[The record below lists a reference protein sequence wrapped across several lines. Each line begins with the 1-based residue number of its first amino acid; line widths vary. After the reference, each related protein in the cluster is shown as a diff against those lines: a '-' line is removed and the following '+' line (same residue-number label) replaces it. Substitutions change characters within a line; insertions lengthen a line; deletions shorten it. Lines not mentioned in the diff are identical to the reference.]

1 MKKLMLAVAA
11 VAAGSFGAV
20 AAVAEDLEVLDAQIA
35 QTVAQVLVEAAEK
48 LEKVQVKIEGDL
60 EKSCGVHRERTG
72 ILLVPQKDIK
82 PETEAVNSDPGA
94 PLAHMF
100 MSEGFTLVLDG
111 KPVDAAKLRTLT
123 VQGPDG
129 NDMKAAYLLLAA
141 RHLDDDT
148 WHLYGYG
155 TDDKPLLDV
164 AIGEGSG
171 PGTEP
176 LALEVKE
183 FDDNA
188 GTAYVT
194 IFDRFQ
200 SNFKVSYKEPAQN

>member
-11 VAAGSFGAV
+11 VAAGSWGAAV
-20 AAVAEDLEVLDAQIA
+20 AAAEDLEVLDAQIA
-35 QTVAQVLVEAAEK
+35 QTVAQVLMEGAEK
-48 LEKVQVKIEGDL
+48 IEKLQVKVEGDL
-60 EKSCGVHRERTG
+60 EKSCGVHRDRVG

-82 PETEAVNSDPGA
+82 PENEAVNADPGA

-111 KPVDAAKLRTLT
+111 KPVDTAKLRTFT

-129 NDMKAAYLLLAA
+129 NDMKVTYLTLAA
-141 RHLDDDT
+141 RHLDDDS

-155 TDDKPLLDV
+155 VDAKPLLDV

-200 SNFKVSYKEPAQN
+200 SNFKVAYKEPAQN